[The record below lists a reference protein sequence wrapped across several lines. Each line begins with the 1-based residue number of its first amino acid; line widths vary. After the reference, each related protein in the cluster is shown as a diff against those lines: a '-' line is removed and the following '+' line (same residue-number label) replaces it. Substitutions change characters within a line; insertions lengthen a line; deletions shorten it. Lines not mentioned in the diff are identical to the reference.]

1 MIEFKNNL
9 NDIANFLKL
18 LYSKKPKSFKVNFI
32 YESKKNENRDK
43 NKLKFVKDE
52 LREVENIF
60 LQKENDFEYFKNELN
75 QFNEM
80 YIRTVGK
87 KLLKLEKLK
96 ASKEPQRVNR
106 EYENENLNK
115 SNIEVKEFYKRV
127 IKKVHPDLS
136 ICEEEKSFREEIT
149 KNINMAKDEN
159 DFDKMQEFYE
169 EFIIYE
175 NSNRD
180 EVNEDDLIKN
190 YKNKIHKM
198 KKKMTNIEN
207 EIEKFKSSD
216 LFDLYQIYKEDNSIL
231 DKVLNRIELEIEELS
246 RC

>member
-9 NDIANFLKL
+9 NDIADFLKL

-32 YESKKNENRDK
+32 YKNIDE
-43 NKLKFVKDE
+43 LKIIKDE
-52 LREVENIF
+52 LKEIERIF
-60 LQKENDFEYFKNELN
+60 LKKEDEFEDFKSELN

-96 ASKEPQRVNR
+96 ATKEPQRVNK
-106 EYENENLNK
+106 EYENIYESENLNK
-115 SNIEVKEFYKRV
+115 SNVEVKKFYKRV

-136 ICEEEKSFREEIT
+136 ICEEEKSFREEVT

-159 DFDKMQEFYE
+159 DIDKMQEFYE

-175 NSNRD
+175 NSNQD
-180 EVNEDDLIKN
+180 EVNEESLIKN
-190 YKNKIHKM
+190 YKKRIYKI
-198 KKKMTNIEN
+198 KKKMENIEN
-207 EIEKFKSSD
+207 EMEKFKSSD
-216 LFDLYQIYKEDNSIL
+216 LFDLYQIYKEDNTIL